1 MIWDAVATCRVN
13 RSLFAYLVHSVVH
26 HFRKRS
32 TSVPDRSVSSYS
44 ESALINPSFFSRTEC
59 SGFHRAST
67 VRRRCSGDLGRWLV
81 ASVVN
86 QLDYLIGYS
95 VAANKD
101 LHRRENHST

>member
-44 ESALINPSFFSRTEC
+44 ESALINLSFFLQNGVFWVPQRLYC
-59 SGFHRAST
+59 S
-67 VRRRCSGDLGRWLV
+67 
-81 ASVVN
+81 
-86 QLDYLIGYS
+86 
-95 VAANKD
+95 
-101 LHRRENHST
+101 